1 MKIPYINQKSSK
13 YYSYKF
19 PIHQGST
26 INDNAC
32 GIASTTMVL
41 RYLTGKDIKLEDVAT
56 WADNN
61 GHFNGIGSNGTLFDA
76 AAKKWN
82 VGKAYSTKDFNIVR
96 KALLN
101 GRPVISFQKTGLFTN
116 GTHFIVLTGI
126 DSKGRYHVNNPNG
139 MNQGKTFTAFDI
151 DSTIAGPYYIFD
163 AKK

>member
-1 MKIPYINQKSSK
+1 MKIPYIDQTSSK
-13 YYSYKF
+13 YYDYKF
-19 PIHQGST
+19 PIHQNST
-26 INDNAC
+26 IKHNAC

-41 RYLTGKDIKLEDVAT
+41 SYLTGKNIKLEDVAT

-61 GHFNGIGSNGTLFDA
+61 GHFNGAGSNGTLFNA

-82 VGKAYSTKDFNIVR
+82 VGKAYSTKDFDTVR

-101 GRPVISFQKTGLFTN
+101 GRPVISYQKAGLFTN
-116 GTHFIVLTGI
+116 GEHFIVLTGI
-126 DSKGRYHVNNPNG
+126 DSNGKYHVNNPNG

-151 DSTIAGPYYIFD
+151 DSTIAGAYYIFD